1 MVVLAG
7 TRPKWWDQVS
17 KKEVMWPK
25 GFLPNS
31 KFAHFVKSKRTLS
44 QTGQGLE
51 NPPAH

>member
-7 TRPKWWDQVS
+7 TGPMRRDQVS
-17 KKEVMWPK
+17 KTDITWPK

-31 KFAHFVKSKRTLS
+31 KFAHFVNSKWTLP

-51 NPPAH
+51 NPPGH